1 MGIRKRTRGAYG
13 LRIVVFGLVLLG
25 LCLFFSPTYAAD
37 RKGSGP
43 CVILSQEFFSA
54 MQKLAEAEAGYGD
67 RQEPLLRQ
75 IALSSRYLVQTNFT
89 LIQQN
94 ERIIRLL
101 EELNRKHVTK
111 ER

>member
-1 MGIRKRTRGAYG
+1 
-13 LRIVVFGLVLLG
+13 
-25 LCLFFSPTYAAD
+25 
-37 RKGSGP
+37 
-43 CVILSQEFFSA
+43 